1 MLKLP
6 KRFAENSAH
15 SSNLPKV
22 QPNVH
27 DKPITIIVE
36 LLKGYSESIVYKK
49 RKTLHVVVKKTD
61 L

>member
-6 KRFAENSAH
+6 KRFAENS
-15 SSNLPKV
+15 SNLPRV
-22 QPNVH
+22 QPNVL

-36 LLKGYSESIVYKK
+36 LIKGHCESIVYKNG
-49 RKTLHVVVKKTD
+49 KTLHVVVKITD